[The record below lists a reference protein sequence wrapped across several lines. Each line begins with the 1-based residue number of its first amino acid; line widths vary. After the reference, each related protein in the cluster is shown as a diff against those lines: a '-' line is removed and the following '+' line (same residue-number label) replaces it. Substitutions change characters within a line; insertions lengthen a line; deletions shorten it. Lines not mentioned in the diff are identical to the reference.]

1 MTKMTTMTKFNFAI
15 PAILMIFLLTLA
27 PLANAGGCCSGG
39 TWDPSG
45 FLNSDLGSGLPNQP
59 IESSQTIQSAQ
70 ADGSQDSAEGR
81 SNSTQDAPDRLASYP
96 NGNIMKSMKSVSS
109 SDVVIDASNEDGY
122 AKSHLKNAIHIPS
135 KDLLDSNG
143 NIKSDEE
150 LSRLLGEAGLT
161 REDAV
166 VVYGSTESSGEAELA
181 FLVLKHLG
189 QEDVKLLDG
198 SLEDW
203 KTAGLPVEAQKTV
216 IAAVEYNPS
225 ARPGVI
231 AEYDY
236 VNSSQAQIVDV
247 RPFVDF
253 GKGRIPGS
261 IALDPANVIK
271 GDKIKNGDDLNTVFS
286 RLERDTPIVVY
297 SNDYSQSALVA
308 YSLQLMD
315 YEAAVYSWGDWQA
328 HEGKDEGDGSKY
340 VKLGKT

>member
-1 MTKMTTMTKFNFAI
+1 MAI
-15 PAILMIFLLTLA
+15 SRA
-27 PLANAGGCCSGG
+27 
-39 TWDPSG
+39 
-45 FLNSDLGSGLPNQP
+45 
-59 IESSQTIQSAQ
+59 
-70 ADGSQDSAEGR
+70 
-81 SNSTQDAPDRLASYP
+81 
-96 NGNIMKSMKSVSS
+96 MKSCPGSWERQASS
-109 SDVVIDASNEDGY
+109 
-122 AKSHLKNAIHIPS
+122 
-135 KDLLDSNG
+135 
-143 NIKSDEE
+143 
-150 LSRLLGEAGLT
+150 
-161 REDAV
+161 REDSV

-203 KTAGLPVEAQKTV
+203 KAAGLPVEAQETV
-216 IAAVEYNPS
+216 TPAVEYNPS
-225 ARPGVI
+225 VRPGVI

-286 RLERDTPIVVY
+286 RLEKDMPIVVY
-297 SNDYSQSALVA
+297 SDDYSQSALVA

-315 YEAAVYSWGDWQA
+315 YEAAVYSWEDWQA

>member
-15 PAILMIFLLTLA
+15 PAILMISLLTLA
-27 PLANAGGCCSGG
+27 PLSNAGCCSGG

-45 FLNSDLGSGLPNQP
+45 FLNSDPGSGLPNQP
-59 IESSQTIQSAQ
+59 IESSQPIPSAQ
-70 ADGSQDSAEGR
+70 ADGSQDSADR
-81 SNSTQDAPDRLASYP
+81 ISSSPQDASDRLASYP

-109 SDVVIDASNEDGY
+109 SDVVVDASNQDGY
-122 AKSHLKNAIHIPS
+122 AISHIKNTIHIPS

-150 LSRLLGEAGLT
+150 LSRLLGEAGIS
-161 REDAV
+161 REDSV

-181 FLVLKHLG
+181 FLVLRHLG

-203 KTAGLPVEAQKTV
+203 KAAGLPVEAQETA
-216 IAAVEYNPS
+216 IPAAEYSPS
-225 ARPGVI
+225 VRPGVI

-236 VNSSQAQIVDV
+236 VNSGQAQIVDV

-271 GDKIKNGDDLNTVFS
+271 EDKIKSGDDLNTVFS
-286 RLERDTPIVVY
+286 RLEKDTPIVVY
-297 SNDYSQSALVA
+297 SDDYSRSALVA
-308 YSLQLMD
+308 YSLQLMG
-315 YEAAVYSWGDWQA
+315 YEAAVYSWEDWQA

-340 VKLGKT
+340 VKLGKS